1 LISKHQEI
9 SVQVD
14 GVEVLGEIT
23 HRSDEAI
30 VVRITHPFKGLSH
43 SCHIPYF
50 SRPVNSFMTDYGEC
64 MAANLLQYIYEL
76 GFYIK
81 EHSSSILLRFTA
93 HFPQGEYSNEGTR
106 NRFFVSTFPFMVPAG
121 LREEVIEL
129 IASIGALRQ
138 PHDHSSE
145 YIPIRILKPIYTHAD
160 RDSQRKVVK
169 DVLVKLNTELGKY
182 FDIWKQVGGGTTGY
196 AIDAVRRL
204 VGDADKLF
212 KSKC

>member
-1 LISKHQEI
+1 MSEYQEI

-30 VVRITHPFKGLSH
+30 VVRITHPFKGLSN

-50 SRPVNSFMTDYGEC
+50 SRPVNSFMTDYGER

-76 GFYIK
+76 GLYIK
-81 EHSSSILLRFTA
+81 EHSSSILLRFDA
-93 HFPQGEYSNEGTR
+93 HFPKGEYSHEGSR
-106 NRFFVSTFPFMVPAG
+106 NRFFVSTFPFMIPLD
-121 LREEVIEL
+121 LREEVMEL

-138 PHDHSSE
+138 VNEHSSE
-145 YIPIRILKPIYTHAD
+145 YIPIRILKPIYTNDD
-160 RDSQRKVVK
+160 RESQRKVVK
-169 DVLVKLNTELGKY
+169 DSLAKLNTDLGKY